1 MKRIPRFYIS
11 KHPVEKKFEKKQ
23 YLGIFQLS
31 NGSHYQPILVQF
43 DHIKQIRT
51 KNGQNMAFVTMNDG
65 RTMMDGVIFPDKFKN
80 SKLLFQRNR
89 CISY

>member
-1 MKRIPRFYIS
+1 ME
-11 KHPVEKKFEKKQ
+11 V
-23 YLGIFQLS
+23 
-31 NGSHYQPILVQF
+31 YQPILVQF